1 MEKEEYEKRVGYIK
15 DLFEYY
21 ATIYIRC
28 LEIKDKGAAKEAM
41 KRCGCISSAGEQ
53 FNFPV
58 KQRNF
63 CVKQLNFRV

>member
-41 KRCGCISSAGEQ
+41 KQIDAILDMYLELKK
-53 FNFPV
+53 
-58 KQRNF
+58 KQ
-63 CVKQLNFRV
+63 K